1 MPKRLLRQCSVE
13 ETVPVAPAHHPDL
26 AGRGVLITGGG
37 SGIGATLTAAFAQQ
51 GCRVAFIDIA
61 VAESRALAATL
72 SASSPHPV
80 HFIQADLADVAAAQD
95 AVREAARLTGRL
107 DIVVNNAAR
116 DDRQNLE
123 SVTGDDWDGN
133 LAVNLRPVFLVS
145 QAAVPFLRQQ
155 GGGAIINFSSIAF
168 MLNMGE
174 LPAYATAKAG
184 ILGLTKSLAGRLGPD
199 NIRVNAILPGMIVT
213 ERQKRLWLT
222 DQSIAAMI
230 ERQCLKRMLVADD
243 LAGPCLFLA
252 SSASAAM
259 TAQWIIVDGGIL

>member
-1 MPKRLLRQCSVE
+1 MSAVLL
-13 ETVPVAPAHHPDL
+13 HFHDL

-37 SGIGATLTAAFAQQ
+37 TGIGAALTSAFAAQ
-51 GCRVAFIDIA
+51 GARIAFIDIA
-61 VAESRALAATL
+61 VEESRALAKEL
-72 SASSPHPV
+72 SATSEHPV
-80 HFIQADLADVAAAQD
+80 HFIEADLSDVFAAQAAVKEAAA
-95 AVREAARLTGRL
+95 LLGRL
-107 DIVVNNAAR
+107 DVLINNAAR
-116 DDRQNLE
+116 DDRQDLE
-123 SVTGDDWDGN
+123 TVSEADWDGS
-133 LAVNLRPVFLVS
+133 LAVNLKPVFFTS
-145 QAAVPFLRQQ
+145 QAAVPFMREQ
-155 GGGAIINFSSIAF
+155 GGGAIVNFSSIAF

-222 DQSIAAMI
+222 DASIAAMI
-230 ERQCLKRMLVADD
+230 ERQCLKRMLVAED
-243 LAGPCLFLA
+243 LVGPTLFLA

>member
-1 MPKRLLRQCSVE
+1 VE
-13 ETVPVAPAHHPDL
+13 ETVPAPVALHPDL
-26 AGRGVLITGGG
+26 SGRGVLITGGG
-37 SGIGATLTAAFAQQ
+37 TGIGAALTSAFAAQ
-51 GCRVAFIDIA
+51 GCRVALIDIA
-61 VAESRALAATL
+61 AEESLALAEEL
-72 SASSPHPV
+72 SASSQHPV
-80 HFIQADLADVAAAQD
+80 HFIKADLSDVSAAQG
-95 AVREAARLTGRL
+95 AVKEAADKLGRL
-107 DIVVNNAAR
+107 DVLVNNAAR
-116 DDRQNLE
+116 DDRHDLE
-123 SVTGDDWDGN
+123 TVSDTYWDDN
-133 LAVNLRPVFLVS
+133 LAVNLKPVFFVS
-145 QAAVPFLRQQ
+145 QAAVPYLRQQ
-155 GGGAIINFSSIAF
+155 GGGAIVNFSSIAF

-243 LAGPCLFLA
+243 LAGPTLFLA